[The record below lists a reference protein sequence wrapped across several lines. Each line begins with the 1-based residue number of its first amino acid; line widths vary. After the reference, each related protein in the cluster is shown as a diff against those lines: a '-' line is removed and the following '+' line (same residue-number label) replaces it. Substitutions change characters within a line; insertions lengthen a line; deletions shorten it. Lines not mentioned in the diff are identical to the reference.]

1 MEEEE
6 NVEGAKGI
14 RRRKEEKGR
23 GRKRKEEEEDGRR
36 RDHLD
41 LLQRLLLVS
50 LISILC
56 FTHNIKLSSTFVQNK
71 DQMPHHNFQQK

>member
-23 GRKRKEEEEDGRR
+23 GKEEERSGGRLEKKGSFR
-36 RDHLD
+36 PLAEATTSLLD
-41 LLQRLLLVS
+41 IHPLLHSQY
-50 LISILC
+50 
-56 FTHNIKLSSTFVQNK
+56 
-71 DQMPHHNFQQK
+71 